1 MNLQLFKYKR
11 GEEYSVEVVV
21 NDGSLAYHNIIVPT
35 GTDVTVKAKL
45 LEEAETAVL
54 KKLEEDNET
63 QYGAV

>member
-11 GEEYSVEVVV
+11 GEEFSVEVVV
-21 NDGSLAYHNIIVPT
+21 NDNTLAYHNIVVPA
-35 GTDVTVKAKL
+35 GTDINIKAKL